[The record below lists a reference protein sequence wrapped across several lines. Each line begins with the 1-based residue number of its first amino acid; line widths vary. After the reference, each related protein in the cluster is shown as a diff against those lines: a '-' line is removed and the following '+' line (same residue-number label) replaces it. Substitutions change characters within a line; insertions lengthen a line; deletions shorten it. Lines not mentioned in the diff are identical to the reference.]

1 VRTARAKGLEEQSVV
16 ASHALRN
23 ALIPTVTVQDLTTAG
38 LLAGAVLTETIF
50 SWPGIGSFT
59 VAAVLRRHYPALL
72 GVAFVV
78 AAGAAD
84 GS

>member
-1 VRTARAKGLEEQSVV
+1 MRTARVKGLEEQSVV
-16 ASHALRN
+16 ESHALRN
-23 ALIPTVTVQDLTTAG
+23 APIPTLTVQDLTTGG

-50 SWPGIGSFT
+50 SWPRIGSFT
-59 VAAVLRRHYPALL
+59 VAAVLRRHHPALL
-72 GVAFVV
+72 GVTFNV